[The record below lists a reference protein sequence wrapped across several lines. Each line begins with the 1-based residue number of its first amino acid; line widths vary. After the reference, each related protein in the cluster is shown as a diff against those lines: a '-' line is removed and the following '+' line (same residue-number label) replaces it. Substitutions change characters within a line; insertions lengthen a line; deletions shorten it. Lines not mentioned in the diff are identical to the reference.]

1 MSEIKGSSPSS
12 HLAHLTEEVNKHCTL
27 PSSNT
32 DETVPETSIK
42 TWLISLTKP
51 PYIYFVLLP
60 IIIFI
65 LIIYI
70 KPGFVKRQVRVADD
84 NNDIKYVT
92 DFKKL
97 MISTIIIS
105 VILCAALYYF
115 VLRKSLV

>member
-27 PSSNT
+27 PSST
-32 DETVPETSIK
+32 DETVSKTSIK
-42 TWLISLTKP
+42 TWLINLTKP

-60 IIIFI
+60 VIIFI

-70 KPGFVKRQVRVADD
+70 KPGFVKKQVRVTDD
-84 NNDIKYVT
+84 SNDIKYVT

-105 VILCAALYYF
+105 AILCFALYYF
-115 VLRKSLV
+115 VLRKV